1 MKYTGLAVLFLLACV
16 VIGMRFPAAQRPVVA
31 VGLAA
36 AMVGAQLALL
46 LWT

>member
-1 MKYTGLAVLFLLACV
+1 MKYTALVVLFLIACV
-16 VIGMRFPAAQRPVVA
+16 VIGTRFPAAQRPVVA

-46 LWT
+46 IWT